1 MTDDFVISVRN
12 VKAGEFGTEPGVTR
26 FLFVP
31 PGEDPAPAQAIPKKQ
46 WVEAV
51 TAAASGSQDDMSAG
65 DILVFVHGYNS
76 SPADMIARHRQILS
90 NLKAQGYQGA
100 LVSFD
105 WPSDDVAFKYLEDRS
120 DAKVSAL
127 RLVDDCISPLAACQL
142 QDCRINLH
150 VMAHSMGAYV
160 VREAFS
166 DADDRRRLAEVNWTV
181 SQMMLVAGDISSS
194 SLSEGNPLSASL
206 FRHCIRLTNYWYPYD
221 VPLKLSNAKR
231 VNLGPRTG
239 RVGLPANAPLKA
251 VDVDCGAYYHQLT
264 AGEAPGSRA
273 IHSHSW
279 YFGDPVFCQDVVL
292 TMAGDLGRDRF
303 PTREGSNNRFVLIQP

>member
-1 MTDDFVISVRN
+1 MMDDFVISVRN
-12 VKAGEFGTEPGVTR
+12 VKAGQFGTEPGVTR
-26 FLFVP
+26 FLLVP
-31 PGEDPAPAQAIPKKQ
+31 PGEDPVPGQAIPKQK

-51 TAAASGSQDDMSAG
+51 MEAASGSQEDRSAG
-65 DILVFVHGYNS
+65 DILVFVHGYNT
-76 SPADMIARHRQILS
+76 SPADMIARHRQVLS

-120 DAKVSAL
+120 DAKLTAL
-127 RLVDDCISPLAACQL
+127 RLVDDCISLLAACQL
-142 QDCRINLH
+142 QDCQTNLH
-150 VMAHSMGAYV
+150 VLAHSMGAYV

-166 DADDRRRLAEVNWTV
+166 DADDRRRLAVVNWMV

-206 FRHCIRLTNYWYPYD
+206 FRHCLRLTNYWSPYD
-221 VPLKLSNAKR
+221 IALKLSNAKR
-231 VNLGPRTG
+231 VNLGPRVG

-264 AGEAPGSRA
+264 AGNDPEVRPGY
-273 IHSHSW
+273 SHSW

-292 TMAGDLGRDRF
+292 TIEGNIGRDRF
-303 PTREGSNNRFVLIQP
+303 PTREGSNNRLMLKQP